1 MAMENP
7 APKKPLDPGKSYHTL
22 MSLFVAAAAIGFIL
36 LAASIN
42 SYTTQMLE
50 EIKGLRQDI
59 SDLRDRDLMSKKARM
74 DAANGE
80 ATRPADGEPGAQPTP
95 TENPAE

>member
-1 MAMENP
+1 MENP
-7 APKKPLDPGKSYHTL
+7 APKKTLEPGKSYHGL
-22 MSLFVAAAAIGFIL
+22 MALFVAAAAIGFIW

-59 SDLRDRDLMSKKARM
+59 NDLRDRDQMSKKARM
-74 DAANGE
+74 DAANQE
-80 ATRPADGEPGAQPTP
+80 TRPADGEPGAQPTAP
-95 TENPAE
+95 ENPAE